1 MHDSNRE
8 FKLTIYTS
16 RGCFLRWRRILRTGL
31 IFAIASSLT
40 FASGPNQIKG
50 SVEGQPLNQAA
61 TPLEG
66 IRLQVFNAADVERD
80 ACQSDHSGGFLLKLS
95 PEDSLY
101 RLIVWDEFNRWWGR
115 EISRLHNDGKRN
127 DLGSIMLRPQ
137 TSGLSDPEKREQ
149 TTIIGWLRK
158 HNPLSAAMM
167 ELHLGAFDRPGQ
179 PSQVQVAGA
188 GSTNSFP
195 LQAAWSADYQGQ
207 HPDVSFNFQA
217 IGSGGGIRQLAA
229 GTTDFGSIDAA
240 LTDAQLS
247 GTKHRLKQLPIALG
261 GTVMVYSQKLPSDLR
276 LSGPVLAKIYLGEI
290 KTWNDKELSAI
301 NPGKELPN
309 LPITPIHRA
318 DSSGTTLVLTNYLSD
333 ASPLWREVEGASS
346 QVAWKAGMA
355 AKGDEGISGMIRN
368 VEGAIG
374 YVDFV
379 FAASNNLRMAAI
391 ENASER
397 FILASPDSIT
407 AVALGAGSEVE
418 LNDSL
423 KRPLHPGAYPMS
435 SATWMLIPITPG
447 DPKKA
452 LILLDYVNFSLE
464 QAKSKERKLGYV
476 PLPPP
481 LAADTRRELNKI
493 AASILEKAGAIGAE
507 GVD

>member
-1 MHDSNRE
+1 M
-8 FKLTIYTS
+8 L
-16 RGCFLRWRRILRTGL
+16 
-31 IFAIASSLT
+31 AIASSLT

-66 IRLQVFNAADVERD
+66 IRLQALNSAGVERD
-80 ACQSDHSGGFLLKLS
+80 ACQSGHSGGFLLKLPS
-95 PEDSLY
+95 EDSLY

-115 EISRLHNDGKRN
+115 EISQLHNDGKHN

-137 TSGLSDPEKREQ
+137 TSGLSDAAERREQ
-149 TTIIGWLRK
+149 ATIIGWVWK
-158 HNPLSAAMM
+158 HNLLSAAMM
-167 ELHLGAFDRPGQ
+167 ELHLGAFDRPAQ

-229 GTTDFGSIDAA
+229 GTTDFGSIDTA

-247 GTKHRLKQLPIALG
+247 DSKHRLKQLPIALG
-261 GTVMVYSQKLPSDLR
+261 GTVVVYSQKLPSDLR
-276 LSGPVLAKIYLGEI
+276 LSGPMLAKIYLGEI

-318 DSSGTTLVLTNYLSD
+318 DSSGSTVVLTNYLSD
-333 ASPLWREVEGASS
+333 ASTLWREVEGSSS

-355 AKGDEGISGMIRN
+355 AKGNEGISGMVRN
-368 VEGAIG
+368 TEGAIG

-397 FILASPDSIT
+397 FILPSPDSIS
-407 AVALGAGSEVE
+407 AVAVGAGSESD
-418 LNDSL
+418 LRDSL
-423 KRPLHPGAYPMS
+423 KKPLHPEAYPMS
-435 SATWMLIPITPG
+435 SATWMLIPISLG

-452 LILLDYVNFSLE
+452 LILLDYVNFSLG
-464 QAKSKERKLGYV
+464 QTKSKEIKLGYV
-476 PLPPP
+476 PLPPS
-481 LAADTRRELNKI
+481 LEAATRRELNKI
-493 AASILEKAGAIGAE
+493 AASIVEQAGAVQGE
-507 GVD
+507 R